1 MLVVESSVRADT
13 WYFKKGITT
22 GTYVGGVMHWQSII
36 QGDDQLTI
44 WRELHIL
51 VLSLNKF
58 QSVILENV
66 IVPRVGYKQPERSP
80 KLLKENGD
88 AS

>member
-1 MLVVESSVRADT
+1 MMKILVVESSVRADT

-66 IVPRVGYKQPERSP
+66 IVSKVSYTRKGRPSW
-80 KLLKENGD
+80 
-88 AS
+88 